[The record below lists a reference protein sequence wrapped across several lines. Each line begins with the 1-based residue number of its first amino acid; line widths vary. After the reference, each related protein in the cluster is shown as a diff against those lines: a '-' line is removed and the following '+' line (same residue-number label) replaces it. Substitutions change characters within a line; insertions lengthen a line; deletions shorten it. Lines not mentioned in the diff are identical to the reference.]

1 MTKMKPWRIA
11 FMMLAAFSL
20 ASCSKEDPVDEK
32 EDPKEKMYGAW
43 DPMEWKADEPLQIT
57 DGVYNVSADKGTV
70 SFTCSNYSSPWLSSA
85 EVDGKNIHPEKG
97 HNRLIDSE
105 NFRAEMQ
112 ENKLTVH
119 FKANESAQERSF
131 SITVT
136 AGDIFYTFRFEQAV
150 STAWQSTCQ
159 VKYSIYAI
167 SDDMRKFFDFAVEY
181 LDVNGQLHTEVIT
194 DNRWDYVPD
203 PISFA
208 DAPEKFMCRIVAVIK
223 DNLPELTEDYYEIGY
238 GVDVHVAYLNA
249 DGEEVFRVK
258 QPQYSSFTWFTTQ
271 AGMRGFL
278 DEMHEIELATCSPTI
293 SKAEVI
299 EKMK

>member
-20 ASCSKEDPVDEK
+20 ASCSKEKDGD
-32 EDPKEKMYGAW
+32 W
-43 DPMEWKADEPLQIT
+43 DPMEWKADDPVQIN
-57 DGVYNVSADKGTV
+57 DGVYSVSADEESFT
-70 SFTCSNYSSPWLSSA
+70 FTCSNYSKPWFSNAKDNGKDVFPSKDDT
-85 EVDGKNIHPEKG
+85 DGI
-97 HNRLIDSE
+97 LIDSE

-136 AGDIFYTFRFEQAV
+136 AGDIFYTFNFEQAV
-150 STAWQSTCQ
+150 SPAWQSTCQ

-167 SDDMRKFFDFAVEY
+167 SDDMRKFFDFTVEY
-181 LDVNGQLHTEVIT
+181 LDVYGQLHTEVIT

-208 DAPEKFMCRIVAVIK
+208 DAPEEFMCRIVAVIK
-223 DNLPELTEDYYEIGY
+223 DNLPELTEEYYDIGY
-238 GVDVHVAYLNA
+238 GVDVHVAYLNPN
-249 DGEEVFRVK
+249 GEEVFRVK

-278 DEMHEIELATCSPTI
+278 DEMHEIELASCSPTI
-293 SKAEVI
+293 SKADVI
-299 EKMK
+299 ESMK

>member
-1 MTKMKPWRIA
+1 
-11 FMMLAAFSL
+11 MMLAALSL
-20 ASCSKEDPVDEK
+20 ASCSKEKDGD
-32 EDPKEKMYGAW
+32 W
-43 DPMEWKADEPLQIT
+43 DPMEWKTDDSVQIT
-57 DGVYNVSADKGTV
+57 DGVYSVSADEETFT
-70 SFTCSNYSSPWLSSA
+70 FTCSNYSKPWFSSA
-85 EVDGKNIHPEKG
+85 KDNGKDVLPSKDDIDGI
-97 HNRLIDSE
+97 LIDSE

-112 ENKLTVH
+112 GNKMIVK

-136 AGDIFYTFRFEQAV
+136 AGDIFYTFNFEQAV

-167 SDDMRKFFDFAVEY
+167 SDDMRKFFDFTVEY
-181 LDVNGQLHTEVIT
+181 LDVDGQQHTEVIT

-203 PISFA
+203 PINIA
-208 DAPEKFMCRIVAVIK
+208 DAPEEFKCRIVAVIK
-223 DNLPELTEDYYEIGY
+223 NILPELTEDYYEIGY
-238 GVDVHVAYLNA
+238 GVDVHVAYFDPN
-249 DGEEVFRVK
+249 GEEVFRVK

-278 DEMHEIELATCSPTI
+278 DEMHEIELASCSPTI